1 MLEHGLFLTPT
12 GVRRTLCNW
21 PQLRSIYSNT
31 CCKFRRLLSL
41 TEVNIPQLGS
51 IHPNRDQNTQ
61 PPVCLW
67 LSDSETRFRYLKWI
81 WTFQKYWKYL
91 RPRLVFL
98 KNLKI
103 SRETSWFSCHLQAGR
118 QTPALNSVHPR
129 CSSFSSLPTP
139 CPSPG
144 SSGTSKNFQCWLF
157 RNFPIW
163 KSKFHF

>member
-41 TEVNIPQLGS
+41 TGVNIPQLGS

-103 SRETSWFSCHLQAGR
+103 SKETSWFSCHLQAYAP
-118 QTPALNSVHPR
+118 PAI
-129 CSSFSSLPTP
+129 FSYNGKT
-139 CPSPG
+139 
-144 SSGTSKNFQCWLF
+144 K
-157 RNFPIW
+157 
-163 KSKFHF
+163 KSKISRDSCSFCSASF